1 VARGGGRRP
10 PAILLGYDA
19 LVLWTGKKR
28 FEFEWLLLGSWK
40 PDQGM
45 IAQRIWPAKNLQ
57 NSNKERK
64 VKPKEKQ
71 NKIINKIKIR
81 K

>member
-1 VARGGGRRP
+1 MA
-10 PAILLGYDA
+10 
-19 LVLWTGKKR
+19 GKK
-28 FEFEWLLLGSWK
+28 
-40 PDQGM
+40 
-45 IAQRIWPAKNLQ
+45 LQ

-71 NKIINKIKIR
+71 NKIINQIKIR